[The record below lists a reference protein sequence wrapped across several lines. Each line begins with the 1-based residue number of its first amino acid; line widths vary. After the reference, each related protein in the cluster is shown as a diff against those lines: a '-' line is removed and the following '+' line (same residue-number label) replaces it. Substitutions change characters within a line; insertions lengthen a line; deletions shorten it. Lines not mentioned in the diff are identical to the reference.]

1 MNTQKFKLGN
11 YYLTVTLVSGEYY
24 PYRASLFTQEGR
36 EVYYCE
42 YLDIEQLCY
51 MTYSEMVT
59 YQDCLDKRQ
68 LWIDF
73 NQMYN
78 TLTTLI
84 EGDIKCNTI

>member
-11 YYLTVTLVSGEYY
+11 CSLLVTLVFGECYLYY
-24 PYRASLFTQEGR
+24 ASLLNQEGR
-36 EVYYCE
+36 EVYCGE
-42 YLDIEQLCY
+42 YFNIEQLCY
-51 MTYSEMVT
+51 MTYSEMT
-59 YQDCLDKRQ
+59 IYQDCLDKRQ

-84 EGDIKCNTI
+84 NGETSC